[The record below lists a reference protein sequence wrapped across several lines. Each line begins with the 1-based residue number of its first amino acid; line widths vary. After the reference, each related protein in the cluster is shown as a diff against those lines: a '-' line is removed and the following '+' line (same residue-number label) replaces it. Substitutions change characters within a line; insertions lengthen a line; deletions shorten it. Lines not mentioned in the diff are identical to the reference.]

1 MHGRER
7 SIELR
12 FRKKNSAF
20 FYKNAI
26 YLRISCP
33 IFNNFTFSKG
43 LSIDLYEY
51 PKYAKINAI

>member
-1 MHGRER
+1 MVVSEALSGDNV
-7 SIELR
+7 
-12 FRKKNSAF
+12 KKLCIILQ
-20 FYKNAI
+20 NAI

-33 IFNNFTFSKG
+33 IFNNFTFTKG